1 LFTCGVLDTDCPKN
15 KCIQPH
21 FLSAVAMSCP
31 SNNAGNMFLQGRYAA
46 FFSFIS
52 KIIEKY
58 LQ

>member
-1 LFTCGVLDTDCPKN
+1 
-15 KCIQPH
+15 
-21 FLSAVAMSCP
+21 VAMSCP